1 MRIVPRKYRTVT
13 ASALAV
19 VAGLT
24 LYGCKDFLNKAAT
37 PEGTLDQGTLSTAAG
52 VEGSLVAAYRQ
63 LDCTAINGAWGCAV
77 SNWAFGSTT
86 SDDAYEG
93 SEAGDQPPVEALE
106 LYHWQTAD
114 AQSYLNDKWSAVYEG
129 ISRANAT
136 LRLVKTVVANGGIS
150 KSVGDQITGEALFL
164 RAHFHFEAWRM
175 WGNIPYYREDDTDF
189 RKANEPSAQ
198 VVTDLLKDLDSAIKL
213 LPDKPRNGE
222 KGRAT
227 LWTAKAY
234 KGRVQVYAGQWAA
247 ALATLKDVHEKGPYK
262 LTQTMDQV
270 WTGFAAQE
278 NGAETIFAF
287 QASANDGD
295 PGGSQSNIGERLNF
309 PNGSSFTCCGFH
321 QPSQNLANYYQV
333 DGNGLPLALSDPTWN
348 DDDSNYTAARASI
361 RSRPLDPR
369 IDWTIGRDS
378 VPYKDWG
385 VHDALWIRSPAHG
398 GPYSP
403 KKNVHEDAS
412 GAVSKSCGWTCGQL
426 NSDNFHIY
434 RYADLLLM
442 LAEAEV
448 EAGSL
453 ANAQIL
459 VDSIRLRAGRT
470 AQGCGWT
477 PTNKVETVWPQC
489 GPAANRPGDSRIAVP
504 INDPSITWATYKIG
518 LYATQGPWLNQ
529 ATAREAVRAER
540 RLELAMEGQRFFDL
554 RRYGNAYAANVLNT
568 YVNVEKRRHPQ
579 FTTAE
584 AFTAKHQLYPIPTV
598 QIQLSRVGGTSRLTQ
613 NTGW

>member
-13 ASALAV
+13 AAALAV

-52 VEGSLVAAYRQ
+52 VEGSLIATYRQ

-114 AQSYLNDKWSAVYEG
+114 AQSYLNDKWAAVYEG

-136 LRLVKTVVANGGIS
+136 LRLVKTVEANGGIS
-150 KSVGDQITGEALFL
+150 KTVGDQITGEALFL

-189 RKANEPSAQ
+189 RKPNEPSAQ

-213 LPDKPRNGE
+213 LPDKPRNND

-247 ALATLKDVHEKGPYK
+247 ALATLTDVHEKGPYK

-278 NGAETIFAF
+278 NGPETIFAF

-333 DGNGLPLALSDPTWN
+333 DGNGLPLALSDPNWN
-348 DDDSNYTAARASI
+348 ADDSNYTAARASI
-361 RSRPLDPR
+361 RARPLDPR

-385 VHDALWIRSPAHG
+385 VHDALWIRSPSHG

-453 ANAQIL
+453 TNAQIL
-459 VDSIRLRAGRT
+459 VDSIRMRAAKT

-489 GPAANRPGDSRIAVP
+489 GPSGSRPGDSRIAVP

-518 LYATQGPWLNQ
+518 LYATQGPWINQ

-554 RRYGNAYAANVLNT
+554 RRYGNSYAANVLNT
-568 YVNVEKRRHPQ
+568 YVEVEKRRHPQ

-584 AFTAKHQLYPIPTV
+584 PFTAKHQLYPIPTV
-598 QIQLSRVGGTSRLTQ
+598 QIQLSRVGGASRLTQ
-613 NTGW
+613 NPGW